1 MIDEKKLKERLM
13 QSVEFAKKDGR
24 YNDQPSWNYQ
34 QGVLLDYKEAEYI
47 CSLLDVVQTKPEKVC
62 KLIRQK
68 FDDWVFGLE
77 TQAGEKLKVVDSSDF
92 NDIITEIENELII
105 QRP

>member
-13 QSVEFAKKDGR
+13 QSVDFAKEDGE

-47 CSLLDVVQTKPEKVC
+47 CSLLDVVGQSEQLAC
-62 KLIRQK
+62 NRI
-68 FDDWVFGLE
+68 
-77 TQAGEKLKVVDSSDF
+77 
-92 NDIITEIENELII
+92 NDINANRCINCGAKAGHLCERTS
-105 QRP
+105 